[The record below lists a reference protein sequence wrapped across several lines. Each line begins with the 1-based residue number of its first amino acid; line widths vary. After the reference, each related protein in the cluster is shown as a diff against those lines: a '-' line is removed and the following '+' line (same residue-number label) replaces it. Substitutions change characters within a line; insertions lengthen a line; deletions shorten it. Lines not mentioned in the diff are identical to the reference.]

1 MTRAR
6 KSAHDVHLV
15 VVEIATTTSLT
26 EAEVIA
32 LVERALGRV
41 DVFANVDVEPA
52 EDGDK
57 SL

>member
-1 MTRAR
+1 MKRAQKR
-6 KSAHDVHLV
+6 SRVHLV